1 MTDTRNDIID
11 DLQDFMLT
19 NNNINKYLESHINNF
34 KNEKNVD
41 TKQNTTTTNNTNN
54 TNTNKK
60 SELFIPKQQDT
71 LFWCYYIIKN
81 GDTSYE
87 MLHNKNSLLSKQM
100 KIELVDVIRKNKDIV
115 KTYKLDTITN
125 IENNLANDQQ
135 LNVKTF
141 LSLAAIN
148 NINII
153 YVSKKTYYELLM
165 NDTNIIYIVYEIE
178 AQSKY
183 NSKFGFEL
191 ADESLLNNI
200 RTNKY
205 KLDKLDK
212 PIKSESAYKVQDL
225 IDMCTKL
232 GIEKNNI
239 KSGKVKTKKE
249 LYESII
255 QYF

>member
-1 MTDTRNDIID
+1 MTDTRNNIID
-11 DLQDFMLT
+11 ELQDFMLT

-34 KNEKNVD
+34 KSEKNVEI
-41 TKQNTTTTNNTNN
+41 KQNTTTNNTNA
-54 TNTNKK
+54 NKK
-60 SELFIPKQQDT
+60 FELLFIPKQQDT

-115 KTYKLDTITN
+115 KIYKFDTITN

-165 NDTNIIYIVYEIE
+165 NDTNISYIVYEIE
-178 AQSKY
+178 SQSKY

-191 ADESLLNNI
+191 ANENLLSSI
-200 RTNKY
+200 RRDKY

-225 IDMCTKL
+225 IDMCSKL
-232 GIEKNNI
+232 GIEKNNT

-249 LYESII
+249 LYEAII